1 MRATVVGD
9 FGDML
14 LAVFLELPSNT
25 GHIRHIIPFK
35 LVSVMNDVNRLMM
48 RQVVA
53 TKHMINVGFPVT

>member
-25 GHIRHIIPFK
+25 CHIRHIIPFK
-35 LVSVMNDVNRLMM
+35 LVSVMNNVNRLMM